1 MLLKLSGVE
10 MTSRRALKQVK
21 SVRIVKKTLSG
32 IPEPLWQLNQIP
44 EETGRIFHAVG
55 LDLSQFLL
63 DQQLLLPP

>member
-1 MLLKLSGVE
+1 

-32 IPEPLWQLNQIP
+32 ISELLWQLNHIP

-55 LDLSQFLL
+55 LDLPQFLL
-63 DQQLLLPP
+63 DQQLPLPP

>member
-1 MLLKLSGVE
+1 

-44 EETGRIFHAVG
+44 EETRCIFEAVG
-55 LDLSQFLL
+55 LNLSQFLI
-63 DQQLLLPP
+63 DQQITIPP